1 MHFHTFLKN
10 VPRVRLIR
18 DKNEVRIAGFT
29 ITQGVIDMLVKEV
42 LSSVE
47 VIPDPY
53 VKSVTY
59 AKIGERLAKAKNKVY
74 KVAFLKAMETA
85 KSIDE
90 PASMFRALLS
100 VGYSMGRAGLKS
112 SKRIYSQ
119 VVEDSKVLPEPQRDL
134 IMRLSSLYMLALG
147 EINEAITHALEIAN
161 PLMRDEV
168 LLTIIRVNTR
178 MIEKEKVK
186 VAYRLRKSRLALE
199 YIASEPQRSKAILEV
214 IKAHIALGSYE
225 TAVSYLSAISDP
237 NWADRGFKEVL
248 FRLRNKDVLGHFIEP
263 LEGAA
268 RAMIE
273 RFGRDLQY
281 NLAFAFAL
289 AGEGEEAVK
298 LLRELGDSELM
309 KKMALKLLE
318 LDNNALP
325 SFLGALNEEEA
336 EIVGKAVM
344 NAILDNPELGSEDI
358 VEAVGKSTPS
368 EEVWAKISRYYVIMG
383 KLDVAMKIAS
393 LIKSPELRSL
403 IMADLAHQ
411 LLKRGEIERAID
423 AALEVRDEKFA
434 SILVAEILIS
444 ALEKELEGKV
454 RLWNGSGKS

>member
-1 MHFHTFLKN
+1 
-10 VPRVRLIR
+10 
-18 DKNEVRIAGFT
+18 
-29 ITQGVIDMLVKEV
+29 MLVKEI

-85 KSIDE
+85 KSIED
-90 PASMFRALLS
+90 PATMFRALLS

-112 SKRIYSQ
+112 SKRVYSH
-119 VVEDSKVLPEPQRDL
+119 VMEDSRILPKPQRDV
-134 IMRLSSLYMLALG
+134 IMRLASLYMLALG
-147 EINEAITHALEIAN
+147 EINEAITYALEITN
-161 PLMRDEV
+161 PTMRDEV

-178 MIEKEKVK
+178 MIEREKVK
-186 VAYRLRKSRLALE
+186 VAYRLRKSRLALD
-199 YIASEPQRSKAILEV
+199 YMISEPQRSKAILEV

-225 TAVSYLSAISDP
+225 TAVSYLSAIGDP
-237 NWADRGFKEVL
+237 DWARQGFKEVL
-248 FRLRNKDVLGHFIEP
+248 FRLRYRDVLGHLLEP

-268 RAMIE
+268 KVLIE
-273 RFGRDLQY
+273 RFGSDFQY

-289 AGEGEEAVK
+289 VGEGEEAVK
-298 LLRELGDSELM
+298 LLRQLGDPELM
-309 KKMALKLLE
+309 TKMALKLLE

-325 SFLGALNEEEA
+325 SFIGALNEEEA

-344 NAILDNPELGSEDI
+344 NAILEKPELGNDDI
-358 VEAVGKSTPS
+358 VGAVGKSTSS
-368 EEVWAKISRYYVIMG
+368 EEVWAKISRYYVIRG
-383 KLDVAMKIAS
+383 ELEAAMKIAR

-403 IMADLAHQ
+403 IMADLSHQ
-411 LLKRGEIERAID
+411 LLKRGEVESAID
-423 AALEVRDEKFA
+423 AALEVKDERFA

>member
-1 MHFHTFLKN
+1 
-10 VPRVRLIR
+10 
-18 DKNEVRIAGFT
+18 
-29 ITQGVIDMLVKEV
+29 MLVKEI

-59 AKIGERLAKAKNKVY
+59 AKIGERLAKAKNKAY

-85 KSIDE
+85 KGIED
-90 PASMFRALLS
+90 PPTMFRALLS

-119 VVEDSKVLPEPQRDL
+119 VIEDSRILPAPQRDL
-134 IMRLSSLYMLALG
+134 LMRLSSLYMLALG
-147 EINEAITHALEIAN
+147 EINEAITNALEIAN
-161 PLMRDEV
+161 PSMRDEV

-178 MIEKEKVK
+178 MIEREKVK
-186 VAYRLRKSRLALE
+186 VAYRLRKSRLALD
-199 YIASEPQRSKAILEV
+199 YISSEPHRSKAILEV

-225 TAVSYLSAISDP
+225 TAVNYLSAIGDP
-237 NWADRGFKEVL
+237 DWANRGFKEVL
-248 FRLRNKDVLGHFIEP
+248 FRLRDKDVLGHLIEA

-268 RAMIE
+268 RVLIE
-273 RFGRDLQY
+273 RFGGDFQY

-298 LLRELGDSELM
+298 LLRELEDPGLM
-309 KKMALKLLE
+309 RRMALKLLE

-325 SFLGALNEEEA
+325 SFIGALNEEEA

-344 NAILDNPELGSEDI
+344 NAVLENPELGSEE
-358 VEAVGKSTPS
+358 VVNAVGKSTSS
-368 EEVWAKISRYYVIMG
+368 EEVWAKISRYYVLKG
-383 KLDVAMKIAS
+383 ELDVAMKIAR
-393 LIKSPELRSL
+393 LVKSPELRSL

-411 LLKRGEIERAID
+411 LLKRGEVERAID
-423 AALEVRDEKFA
+423 AALEVRDERFA
-434 SILVAEILIS
+434 SILVAEILIG

-454 RLWNGSGKS
+454 RLWNGSGSS